1 MNKQKHKSCAKVFGE
16 RLTGLMIE
24 RGVGKAELGR
34 VVGVSRS
41 TIASWC
47 EGRTVPYINK
57 LVGLVMFFGVK
68 SDYLVGLVDKVN

>member
-1 MNKQKHKSCAKVFGE
+1 MEIDCKSFSKMFGE

-24 RGVGKAELGR
+24 RGVGKAELAR

-47 EGRTVPYINK
+47 EGKNVPYIDK
-57 LVGLVMFFGVK
+57 LLDLVKFFGVS
-68 SDYLVGLVDKVN
+68 SDYLAGLTDEAN